1 MSKRNIETVTVLGA
15 GTMGSGI
22 AAACAQSGYRTL
34 LLDVS
39 GELAQRGKENMLAGR
54 APMLD
59 DPKSAD
65 LITTGG
71 FDDSL
76 GLASDSDWICE
87 AIVEDLEAKR
97 SIFSRLEE
105 FESLVQSCQPILPAF
120 HFDQSVRACRNSS
133 DRMLR

>member
-1 MSKRNIETVTVLGA
+1 MSERNIQTIAVLGA
-15 GTMGSGI
+15 GTMGAGI
-22 AAACAQSGYRTL
+22 AAACAQAGCETV

-39 GELAQRGKENMLAGR
+39 DELAQRGKDNMLAGR

-59 DPKSAD
+59 DPKSAE

-76 GLASDSDWICE
+76 DLVSNSDWVCE

-97 SIFSRLEE
+97 NIFARLEKVRKPGSIITTNTSGIPLRSICDL
-105 FESLVQSCQPILPAF
+105 SLI
-120 HFDQSVRACRNSS
+120 HI
-133 DRMLR
+133 